1 VSELKA
7 LMAQDHISP
16 SDLLNHKRLFWKYLD
31 FYQFDTQTQMNIFSF
46 MMQKPVTGFN
56 TINQILSPLKIQVPL
71 DSDFLRPYLRFIL
84 GR

>member
-1 VSELKA
+1 
-7 LMAQDHISP
+7 MAQDHISP
-16 SDLLNHKRLFWKYLD
+16 SDLLKHKRLFWKYLD